1 MEGLLWTDGA
11 YYIEV
16 RPCTCTQRL
25 WVRLALNH
33 DHEEALEED
42 GVLSTVSPTRART
55 EIYTGEQY
63 NIPLQR
69 HSDARVS
76 APHLSPTLGSVTR
89 PLR

>member
-25 WVRLALNH
+25 WVRLAFNH

-42 GVLSTVSPTRART
+42 GVLSSVSPSRAR
-55 EIYTGEQY
+55 IGKPVLV
-63 NIPLQR
+63 NGCIL
-69 HSDARVS
+69 AR
-76 APHLSPTLGSVTR
+76 
-89 PLR
+89 